1 MKKRAFTLIELLV
14 VIAII
19 ALLMALLMPAL
30 ELARDQAM
38 ALLCVNN
45 LRNLAMGWFTY
56 TVDNEGELMGGHRP
70 GDSDFKNPI
79 KYPDGFWINPPHD
92 AAGTYTGDWTPPN
105 PPPFLD
111 EKLRGIKT
119 GKLFPYVKDVD
130 LFHCHADARID
141 IPDQQAWCSYSV
153 AGGMNGETAYDNNGK
168 SFPDRV
174 AEIFDEILR
183 PAQMYVFVE
192 ESDNR
197 TWNVG
202 SWIINFNAG
211 EWIDPLAGW
220 HNDRNTLGF
229 ADGHAEKLRWQDE
242 RTIQMN
248 EEQLFNQVHFGSPDL
263 AYMLHGYVRG
273 KNK

>member
-1 MKKRAFTLIELLV
+1 MEKRAFTLVELLV

-30 ELARDQAM
+30 RLAQDQA
-38 ALLCVNN
+38 AGLLCVHR
-45 LRNLAMGWFTY
+45 LKIMSMGWFTY
-56 TVDNEGELMGGHRP
+56 TIDNEGELMGGHRA
-70 GDSDFKNPI
+70 GDGNFNNKSN
-79 KYPDGFWINPPHD
+79 YPDGFWADPPHD
-92 AAGTYTGDWTPPN
+92 ASGTYTGGNVPGL
-105 PPPFLD
+105 LD
-111 EKLRGIKT
+111 DKFRGIKS
-119 GKLFPYVKDVD
+119 GHLYPYVKNLKVY
-130 LFHCHADARID
+130 HCPFDARINM
-141 IPDQQAWCSYSV
+141 PLQQAHCSYSV
-153 AGGMNGETAYDNNGK
+153 AGGMNGETAYGNGK
-168 SFPDRV
+168 EFPDRV

-192 ESDNR
+192 ESDDR
-197 TWNVG
+197 GWNIG

-220 HNDRNTLGF
+220 HNDRSTLGF
-229 ADGHAEKLRWQDE
+229 ADGHAEKIRWEDD

-248 EEQLFNQVHFGSPDL
+248 EEQLFNQVHPGSPDL